1 MEFLEA
7 YIPEDVGSMLVMAVF
22 AVIAIWLVTFVVRK
36 LIGVALLAA
45 IVIGGLMVWQNPAV
59 LGTAQDTAMRYYDQW
74 HDGGKSDDGQ
84 RRW

>member
-45 IVIGGLMVWQNPAV
+45 VVIGGLIVWQNPAV

>member
-1 MEFLEA
+1 MEIFEA

-22 AVIAIWLVTFVVRK
+22 AVIAIWLVMFVVRK
-36 LIGVALLAA
+36 LIGIALLAA
-45 IVIGGLMVWQNPAV
+45 VVIGGMMVWQNPAV

-74 HDGGKSDDGQ
+74 HDGGRSDDGQ